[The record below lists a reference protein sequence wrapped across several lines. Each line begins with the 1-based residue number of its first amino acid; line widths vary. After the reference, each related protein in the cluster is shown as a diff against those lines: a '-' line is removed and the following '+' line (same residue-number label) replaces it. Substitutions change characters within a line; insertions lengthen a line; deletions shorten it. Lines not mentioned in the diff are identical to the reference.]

1 MKTSRYPRIVHGRES
16 EDWSYRGHMGSTSRS
31 TRHLPGVTTKLLTA
45 TAILMG
51 SVLVLLTIMELTPSL
66 NNAGLAASVLL
77 SSTAPWCVVAALVAL
92 TMAWLGRRAER
103 ASRIAAILTTIGLVL
118 PLTVCVTTPVTVRH
132 AGGTVNPL
140 SALHTASM
148 ASPPDE
154 VLHDTPRKGQSI
166 QVYRPHS
173 PGPHPV
179 LVDIHGGGWNTD
191 AKMPAV
197 LRSLADAGWVV
208 VRPSYPLSTP
218 TRATWEK
225 APEAV
230 ACSWAWAGTHAD
242 RLHADTSSMVIMGD
256 SAGGQLA
263 INLSYQ
269 IAQGTAST
277 SCGKLHEPAAVIG
290 LYPALDL
297 TQLASLKALGINH
310 AATEYLGGT
319 PEQYPDRYRDANSV
333 TWVSPKAPRTFIV
346 RGGRDTLVPPSGT
359 DRFVIRARA
368 AGADVTDVKIPL
380 LDHAFDSQTRN
391 SLGYQ
396 STVSVLRAWLAQV
409 R

>member
-1 MKTSRYPRIVHGRES
+1 M
-16 EDWSYRGHMGSTSRS
+16 
-31 TRHLPGVTTKLLTA
+31 TTKLLTA

-66 NNAGLAASVLL
+66 NSAGLAASVLL

-148 ASPPDE
+148 ISPPDE

-197 LRSLADAGWVV
+197 LRSLAD
-208 VRPSYPLSTP
+208 
-218 TRATWEK
+218 
-225 APEAV
+225 
-230 ACSWAWAGTHAD
+230 
-242 RLHADTSSMVIMGD
+242 
-256 SAGGQLA
+256 
-263 INLSYQ
+263 
-269 IAQGTAST
+269 
-277 SCGKLHEPAAVIG
+277 
-290 LYPALDL
+290 
-297 TQLASLKALGINH
+297 
-310 AATEYLGGT
+310 
-319 PEQYPDRYRDANSV
+319 
-333 TWVSPKAPRTFIV
+333 
-346 RGGRDTLVPPSGT
+346 
-359 DRFVIRARA
+359 
-368 AGADVTDVKIPL
+368 
-380 LDHAFDSQTRN
+380 
-391 SLGYQ
+391 
-396 STVSVLRAWLAQV
+396 
-409 R
+409 